1 LRSVLEFFWQF
12 MLGVTGA
19 VGFSALIVAAG
30 AFAAG
35 CVACGCGYTWR
46 RWRRR
51 ARSKLGEVS
60 DEG

>member
-1 LRSVLEFFWQF
+1 VKSVLEFFSQF
-12 MLGVTGA
+12 VLGVTGA
-19 VGFSALIVAAG
+19 VGGAALIVAGG

-51 ARSKLGEVS
+51 AREKLQQLE
-60 DEG
+60 D

>member
-1 LRSVLEFFWQF
+1 MKSVVEFFSQF
-12 MLGVTGA
+12 VIGLTAA
-19 VGFSALIVAAG
+19 VGGAALIVASG
-30 AFAAG
+30 AFLTG

-51 ARSKLGEVS
+51 IRDLDKVS